1 MFNRFATFLAVI
13 PLAAVGMYAQGL
25 DTKASPND
33 WEEVNFEFNSSVLV
47 DGFPSLLRVAE
58 LLKNHPGYKVR
69 IEGHTDVLGGG
80 AFNEKLGQ
88 ARADTVRDFLVKYG
102 ASAAQIST
110 GTRGKADP
118 KYPGQKNAFTKTDEA
133 RWMNRRVV
141 LTVMDESGRVVGAGG
156 AGDAIRAMDTTPKGG
171 MTDCCSEV
179 LKRLD
184 KLDDIARLLKDLA
197 DQNAQLR
204 KEIADLKNNQAVL
217 ESKVNQPPPP
227 PMAAPAPAAP
237 PVAKHEDSRFQLLG
251 VNVGAD
257 QDHHVTAAGK
267 GRFFGVF
274 GEHYALQA
282 QAEYM
287 YTHRDREGQFD
298 VGLVDRLGRMQ
309 AGLFASFKSASLTGM
324 QTNGTLGQ
332 AALTFD
338 YIFKWGKL
346 GVFGTKGFKD
356 DAKVYDAAW
365 VNPNTGYVS
374 TDIFLR
380 KYLHIVDQV
389 GVSGTV
395 ALGSKAYLEGN
406 IGYLRSTANAD
417 RPGGTLRFVFPLN
430 DKFAL
435 TVEGG
440 VNESLLGAGN
450 LGRAEV
456 GFQMGNLMRPK
467 EMLASGIPVPVDV
480 PRVRYEVLTRKVHV
494 GETPPVADAG
504 PDQLGIP
511 AGTVTLNGSNSYSP
525 DGNPLTYQWIQEG
538 GPTVSLSAPTAAVTT
553 FTATGNQSYTFRLVV
568 KDNYGGQGSSRVHI
582 TTASS
587 SAPIISS
594 FTANPT
600 SITSGQAAVLAWSVS
615 GATTV
620 SISSVGAVQPS
631 GTASV
636 SPTATTTYTLTA
648 TNANGSTNA
657 TATVVVNTPQ
667 TQMLACYASPANI
680 MVGESATLNY
690 QSQNAT
696 SVAITPGVGAVGLSG
711 SVAVSPTSST
721 TYTVT
726 ATGANNQTA
735 SCSIAVQVTAGALP
749 RIVQFSASPLSI
761 LSGQSTT
768 LVWVVDNATSQTIT
782 TLGTVV
788 AAGSQSISPTAT
800 TTYTLTATN
809 NAGSV
814 NATVTVT
821 VTQIPN
827 PVIVSFTASPNPSTT
842 PGAPVVLSC
851 STQNTASITMAG
863 LTFLPPIATYTV
875 YPQATTSYN
884 CIATGENGVTAT
896 KSVTVTV
903 GSTAPPAG
911 QPPVIVI
918 AGGSTQTT
926 TVRTVLIDAS
936 GSSSPSGN
944 NPLSYSLAVLYGSAE
959 TINANTSKPTVVL
972 GAAPGPYYF
981 NLTVTDSKGMSTTQE
996 ITIIYQP

>member
-1 MFNRFATFLAVI
+1 MFNRLATLLAVM
-13 PLAAVGMYAQGL
+13 PLVAVGVCAQGL

-33 WEEVNFEFNSSVLV
+33 WEEINFEFNSSVLV

-80 AFNEKLGQ
+80 AYNEKLGQ

-102 ASAAQIST
+102 ASASQITT
-110 GTRGKADP
+110 GTRGKVDP
-118 KYPGQKNAFTKTDEA
+118 KYPGQKNTFTKTDEA

-156 AGDAIRAMDTTPKGG
+156 AGDAIRAMEPTAKAG
-171 MTDCCSEV
+171 MTDCCTEV

-184 KLDDIARLLKDLA
+184 KLDDIARMLKDLA

-217 ESKVNQPPPP
+217 ESKVNQPPPAP
-227 PMAAPAPAAP
+227 TAAPAAPAPA
-237 PVAKHEDSRFQLLG
+237 VKREDSRFSLMG

-257 QDHHVTAAGK
+257 QDGHVTFSGK

-287 YTHRDREGQFD
+287 YTRGDKEGQFD
-298 VGLVDRLGRMQ
+298 IGLVDRLGRLQ
-309 AGLFASFKSASLTGM
+309 TGLFASFKNVSLVGE
-324 QTNGTLGQ
+324 QTSGTLGQ
-332 AALTFD
+332 AAFTMD

-346 GVFGTKGFKD
+346 GVFGTKAFMD
-356 DAKVYDAAW
+356 NAMISNAAW
-365 VNPNTGYVS
+365 VNPSTGYVS
-374 TDIFLR
+374 SDIFVQQYLR
-380 KYLHIVDQV
+380 VVDQV
-389 GVSGTV
+389 GVSATV
-395 ALGSKAYLEGN
+395 ALWGRNYLEGN
-406 IGYLRSTANAD
+406 IGYLRSTVHAD

-430 DKFAL
+430 DKFAF

-440 VNESLLGAGN
+440 VNETLLSAGN
-450 LGRAEV
+450 DGRVEV
-456 GFQMGNLMRPK
+456 GFQMGNLMRPR
-467 EMLASGIPVPVDV
+467 EMLDSNIPVPVDV

-525 DGNPLTYQWIQEG
+525 DGDPLTYQWIQEG
-538 GPTVSLSAPTAAVTT
+538 GPTVTLSAPTAAVTT
-553 FTATGNQSYTFRLVV
+553 FTATGSQSYTFRLTV
-568 KDNYGGQGSSRVHI
+568 KDNYGGQSSARVHV

-587 SAPIISS
+587 SAPTIAS
-594 FTANPT
+594 FVANPT
-600 SITSGQAAVLAWSVS
+600 SISSGQAASLAWSVT

-620 SISSVGAVQPS
+620 SISNVGTVQPT

-636 SPTATTTYTLTA
+636 SPTVTTTYTLTA
-648 TNANGSTNA
+648 TNANGSVNA

-667 TQMLACYASPANI
+667 TSLIACYASPANI

-696 SVAITPGVGAVGLSG
+696 AVSISPAVGAVGLSG
-711 SVAVSPTSST
+711 SVAVSPTTST

-749 RIVQFSASPLSI
+749 RIVQFSGSPLTI
-761 LSGQSTT
+761 LSGQSTN
-768 LVWVVDNATSQTIT
+768 LLWVVDNATSETISS
-782 TLGTVV
+782 LGTVV
-788 AAGSQSISPTAT
+788 AAGSQSVSPTAT

-809 NAGSV
+809 TAGSV
-814 NATVTVT
+814 TATVTIT
-821 VTQIPN
+821 VTQVPN
-827 PVIVSFTASPNPSTT
+827 PVIVSFTATPATSTT
-842 PGAPVVLSC
+842 PGAPVALSC

-875 YPQATTSYN
+875 YPQTTTSYN
-884 CIATGENGVTAT
+884 CIATGENGVTVT
-896 KSVTVTV
+896 KSVTVNV

-911 QPPVIVI
+911 QPPVISI

-944 NPLSYSLAVLYGSAE
+944 TPLSFSLAVLYGSAE
-959 TINANTSKPTVVL
+959 VINGNTAQPTVVL
-972 GAAPGPYYF
+972 GTAPGPYYF